1 MHVRALPM
9 ICGLLLTHA
18 ILTPICGQGAETD
31 AIPAQLAGHVF
42 FVPVY
47 LNNHGP
53 FQFVVDTG
61 ATETIV
67 TPATAKAAGII
78 VRSTPGIQQRGV
90 AGLLLTGKACV
101 TNLSVCIFDPP
112 QALALRLDE
121 GVNYGGILGYTFLHR
136 FATTLDYHRNLVHF
150 QQLAAIPGTHGTN
163 TQQKIPFRVVAHLC
177 FVEGQ
182 VNAGTPVN
190 LLFDTGAS
198 EVLLTPAVAEKS
210 RLKSTPL
217 ASCPGARLAN
227 LKQLGIGGAYI
238 SDVGAIIRP
247 LPGSWPADV

>member
-9 ICGLLLTHA
+9 RCGLLLTPA

-78 VRSTPGIQQRGV
+78 VRSTPGIQQPAWLIDSSFYHRLWFRSVKGLNRWRSCCD
-90 AGLLLTGKACV
+90 GLLHKPVEQLTAVQGKS
-101 TNLSVCIFDPP
+101 SVETESELIEISLQMRWRD
-112 QALALRLDE
+112 
-121 GVNYGGILGYTFLHR
+121 G
-136 FATTLDYHRNLVHF
+136 TLV
-150 QQLAAIPGTHGTN
+150 
-163 TQQKIPFRVVAHLC
+163 
-177 FVEGQ
+177 
-182 VNAGTPVN
+182 
-190 LLFDTGAS
+190 
-198 EVLLTPAVAEKS
+198 
-210 RLKSTPL
+210 
-217 ASCPGARLAN
+217 
-227 LKQLGIGGAYI
+227 GGAQ
-238 SDVGAIIRP
+238 
-247 LPGSWPADV
+247 PAFE